1 MYGGSCC
8 NKQWRKRMARKKINT
23 KTKQKPYKGHRFLKS
38 IKEGDFFSTTTG
50 LVGKVISQNNGSV
63 LCKFIETPYKDPTN
77 INYWIGDRR
86 ISPYT
91 NVKKTR
97 RQDA

>member
-23 KTKQKPYKGHRFLKS
+23 KTKQRPYKGHRFLKS

-50 LVGKVISQNNGSV
+50 LVMTAINVCRVVYLFYKNIGIIPNSQFKICN
-63 LCKFIETPYKDPTN
+63 PTL
-77 INYWIGDRR
+77 R
-86 ISPYT
+86 
-91 NVKKTR
+91 
-97 RQDA
+97 